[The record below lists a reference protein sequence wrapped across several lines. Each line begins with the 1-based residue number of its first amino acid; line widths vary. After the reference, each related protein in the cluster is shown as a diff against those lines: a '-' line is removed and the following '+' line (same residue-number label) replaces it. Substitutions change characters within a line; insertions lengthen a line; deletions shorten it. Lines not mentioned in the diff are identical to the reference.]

1 MTTLKLETILDS
13 ELNNQPATKA
23 DLRHLG
29 MHFESKFAMVDARFE
44 QIDARFTEVDAR
56 FTEVDARFT
65 EVDACFARVDMR
77 LVDLDTK
84 ISNLGTQIRLDL
96 DEFQLKMETS
106 MNRNFRQS
114 AFTLIGFAFTAMA
127 IMVAIPRF
135 G

>member
-1 MTTLKLETILDS
+1 MPARIGHMTTLTLETILDS
-13 ELNNQPATKA
+13 EFNNQPATKA
-23 DLRHLG
+23 DLRNLG
-29 MHFESKFAMVDARFE
+29 MHFESKFGMVDARFE
-44 QIDARFTEVDAR
+44 QIDARFTEVDA
-56 FTEVDARFT
+56 
-65 EVDACFARVDMR
+65 CFDRVDMR

>member
-1 MTTLKLETILDS
+1 MTTLTLEKILDS
-13 ELNNQPATKA
+13 EFNNQPATKA
-23 DLRHLG
+23 DLRNLG

-44 QIDARFTEVDAR
+44 QIDARFTEI
-56 FTEVDARFT
+56 DARFT
-65 EVDACFARVDMR
+65 EVDACFDRVDMR
-77 LVDLDTK
+77 LLDLDTK